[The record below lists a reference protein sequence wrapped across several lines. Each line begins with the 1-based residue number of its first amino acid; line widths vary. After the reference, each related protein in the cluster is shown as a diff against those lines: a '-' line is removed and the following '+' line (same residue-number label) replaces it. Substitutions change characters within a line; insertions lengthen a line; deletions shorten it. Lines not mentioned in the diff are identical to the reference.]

1 MWLAVLGTYG
11 SEGAMDI
18 FVEQPA
24 DPAWWVPWWRPKPPM
39 GYASYL
45 TWPETWMA
53 MEICSLREIHLDQG
67 AFGHEHTKPTAL
79 LTTCEEV
86 KRLNETRVAQGMTKG
101 WPAYLD
107 DRLMEARQASEWA
120 PGLCEVLAEV
130 IQRRVRQQRWRTPP
144 GAQRGGALPEREE
157 PTAARAAALRSSELQ
172 EASMWAAHYHAGH
185 VPFRRD
191 CAICLEAAGRDRP
204 RKAVPHPSAYTWS
217 LDLMGPFVESKD
229 QELLKARYGLVT
241 VVTIPVQDELP
252 VVRGLQELGAGKP
265 KLRQPHLPTWGE
277 EEPPQDQ
284 EGEWEAGEQEPQE
297 ELTSAE
303 VTKIQVLEK
312 QWKDFLKEA
321 KDVGEMKTLTFVQPV
336 KSRAS
341 KDILQAVMRVYS
353 RIQAL
358 QIPVLRVHM
367 DREKALMSKEL
378 TMWMQ
383 QKGLY
388 CAYTAGDEPCG
399 NARAEREIGVLR
411 GRCRSLMRS
420 TQLDPG
426 LWALAFRHAGEERLR
441 AQLWQCGVATPTLL
455 PFASQAM
462 VKKKRWFNRADPW
475 RWPMTPVTILGPA
488 GDMSLSSGGYFCRD
502 EEGRFFRSTVVV
514 IPKQQA
520 TTALALEK
528 EMQRLQ
534 QAGQGGSV
542 EDANPEMNEAV
553 VEAVDGQPGGAPP
566 QLFGA
571 EDIFEAYRLHGELPQ
586 SMRESRRR
594 LHPTTVVQ
602 QVSQSVH
609 EDQQISQ
616 SVHEHQ
622 QVSQSA
628 HEAQQ
633 VSQSMHEQGQHP
645 QLENGQQPI
654 SWAGVEQSAEEV
666 ILEER
671 AEQDVLVVMDPP
683 TRRVT
688 GKSTPGQLLP
698 HGPSLRPLRKGGEC
712 EVEDD
717 AEAEACRDKFELWQ
731 HRRMKNMVQE
741 EMANILEGNS
751 TDDMIKDWLMET
763 QAMEKIMEV
772 KAKIRALAIPEV
784 LQTRTVPLEEVRQN
798 LEDWRPAFEKEYN
811 TLTAGPVEVLSKEKS
826 EELRR
831 SGVEIEVLP
840 MKAVTVMKPDKYK
853 ARFVVC
859 GNLAAETADEEDTS
873 VGGICTIAVRS
884 LVHRVVLAGW
894 KLGTID
900 VAAAF
905 LQAPRRGDK
914 IALVEPPAILRQ
926 LGLCRQGEQWRVRC
940 ALYGFAESPA
950 DWGAFRDKSL
960 RSMSWEVEDE
970 VFTVM
975 PTEEPHLWQILQT
988 SKKEN
993 MDQPRVRG
1001 YMAVYVDDLL
1011 VGGDRMVLDSF
1022 FSKLKSMWRCSPE
1035 EMVEENKW
1043 TRFCGY
1049 ELREDGDGGMLL
1061 SQANYVRDVVTIGV
1075 ELKEEKQLR
1084 WERFKKV
1091 RMKKCATAA

>member
-1 MWLAVLGTYG
+1 M
-11 SEGAMDI
+11 
-18 FVEQPA
+18 
-24 DPAWWVPWWRPKPPM
+24 
-39 GYASYL
+39 
-45 TWPETWMA
+45 
-53 MEICSLREIHLDQG
+53 
-67 AFGHEHTKPTAL
+67 
-79 LTTCEEV
+79 
-86 KRLNETRVAQGMTKG
+86 
-101 WPAYLD
+101 
-107 DRLMEARQASEWA
+107 
-120 PGLCEVLAEV
+120 
-130 IQRRVRQQRWRTPP
+130 
-144 GAQRGGALPEREE
+144 
-157 PTAARAAALRSSELQ
+157 
-172 EASMWAAHYHAGH
+172 
-185 VPFRRD
+185 
-191 CAICLEAAGRDRP
+191 
-204 RKAVPHPSAYTWS
+204 
-217 LDLMGPFVESKD
+217 
-229 QELLKARYGLVT
+229 
-241 VVTIPVQDELP
+241 
-252 VVRGLQELGAGKP
+252 
-265 KLRQPHLPTWGE
+265 
-277 EEPPQDQ
+277 
-284 EGEWEAGEQEPQE
+284 
-297 ELTSAE
+297 
-303 VTKIQVLEK
+303 
-312 QWKDFLKEA
+312 
-321 KDVGEMKTLTFVQPV
+321 GEMKTLTFVQPV

-367 DREKALMSKEL
+367 DREKAFVSKEL

-388 CAYTAGDEPCG
+388 CTYTAGDEPCG

-411 GRCRSLMRS
+411 GRCRSLMTS

-772 KAKIRALAIPEV
+772 KAKSRALAIPEV